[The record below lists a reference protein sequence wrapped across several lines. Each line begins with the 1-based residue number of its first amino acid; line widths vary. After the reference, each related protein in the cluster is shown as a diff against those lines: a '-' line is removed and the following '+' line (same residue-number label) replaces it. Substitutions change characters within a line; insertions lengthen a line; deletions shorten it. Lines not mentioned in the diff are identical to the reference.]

1 MNQDTSSSTPGRWV
15 IPLPKSGALVYLGAM
30 VLTASTIALGASL
43 DHFFRG
49 HATLVLLLIPVAL
62 SARWGGRG
70 PGIAATLIGVLGAT
84 VLLPAYTGA
93 EPVTH
98 GYQVALLCSGLVIS
112 VLAQREQ
119 SPVPES
125 PAASAEAGN
134 LPPPDLRAV
143 LKEYADLR
151 IALNEHAIVET
162 TDHRGVITHVNEK
175 FCAISQYSR
184 GELIGRDHRIVNSRH
199 HPKAFWAQFWA
210 TIQRGE
216 VWNGEIKNRAKD
228 GSYYWVAT
236 TVVPLREDHRPPR
249 HYLAIHANITD
260 RKLAEENLRTATRE
274 LLDLKTAL
282 DEHAI
287 VAMTDPAGRITYV
300 NDKFCTISQYRREEL
315 LGQDHRLL
323 NSGHHPK
330 AFFQEMWRTIAAAG
344 VWHGEIKNRAKD
356 GSYYWVES
364 TIVPFLD
371 EQGRPRQY
379 VSIRAD
385 ITVRKLAE
393 AALRE
398 SQLRFSAAFQY
409 SPAAIVIHQ
418 RSNLAILDVN
428 ESFLEMFECTREDVA
443 RQSLISA
450 GLLDG
455 NVAHDISAQL
465 DARGEVNNL
474 EVVARTLR
482 GKLLHLNVSVK
493 EVELAGESCAL
504 AIVVDLT
511 ARRRAEEEVR
521 TLNSVL
527 EKRVMER
534 TAQLE
539 SANHE
544 LEAFSYSVSHDLR
557 SPLRAMDGFTQALL
571 DDYGEKLDAQ
581 GRHYAHVVRDSAQKM
596 SHLIDDLLAFSRLS
610 RVPLARRAVRVEAL
624 VREVVAELLPREQ
637 GRALDVRIAA
647 LPDCQGDRAL
657 LKQVWLNLLSNAFKY
672 TGKRPHAVVEV
683 GCLST
688 GSVPIYFVKD
698 NGTGFDMRYAGK
710 LFGVFQ
716 RLHRM
721 DEFEGTGVGLAI
733 VQRIVQRH
741 GGKAWAEAAPDQGAT
756 FFFSAESPS
765 EILHEQP
772 SH

>member
-1 MNQDTSSSTPGRWV
+1 M
-15 IPLPKSGALVYLGAM
+15 VYLGALI
-30 VLTASTIALGASL
+30 LTATTLALSASL
-43 DHFFRG
+43 DHFFQG
-49 HATLVLLLIPVAL
+49 NADLVLLLIPVAL

-70 PGIAATLIGVLGAT
+70 PGIAATIFAVVGAT
-84 VLLPAYTGA
+84 VLLPAYTGD
-93 EPVTH
+93 EPAGY
-98 GYQVALLCSGLVIS
+98 GYQVALVCSGLVIS
-112 VLAQREQ
+112 ALARRAP
-119 SPVPES
+119 SS
-125 PAASAEAGN
+125 ASE
-134 LPPPDLRAV
+134 PPLANDEVKLKAPDLRAV

-151 IALNEHAIVET
+151 IALDEHAIVET
-162 TDHRGVITHVNEK
+162 TDARGIITHVNEK

-184 GELIGRDHRIVNSRH
+184 EELIGRDHRIVNSKH
-199 HPKAFWAQFWA
+199 HPASFWVQFWA

-236 TVVPLREDHRPPR
+236 TVLPLCENHHPPR

-260 RKLAEENLRTATRE
+260 RKIAEEKLRAATRE
-274 LLDLKTAL
+274 VLDLKAAL

-287 VAMTDPAGRITYV
+287 VAMTDSAGRITYA
-300 NDKFCTISQYRREEL
+300 NDKFCTISQYSREEL
-315 LGQDHRLL
+315 LGQDHRIL

-330 AFFQEMWRTIAAAG
+330 IFFQEMWRTIAAAR

-393 AALRE
+393 VALRE
-398 SQLRFSAAFQY
+398 SQSRFSAAFQH

-418 RSNLAILDVN
+418 RSNLTILDVN
-428 ESFLEMFECTREDVA
+428 ESFLEMFECTRADVSK
-443 RQSLISA
+443 QSLISA

-455 NVAHDISAQL
+455 DIARSISAQL
-465 DARGEVNNL
+465 DELGEVNNL

-482 GKLLHLNVSVK
+482 GKPLHLNLSVK
-493 EVELAGESCAL
+493 ELQLGGESCAL
-504 AIVVDLT
+504 SIIIDLT

-527 EKRVMER
+527 EKRVTER

-571 DDYGEKLDAQ
+571 DEYGEKLDAQ
-581 GRHYAHVVRDSAQKM
+581 GRHYARVVRDSAQKM
-596 SHLIDDLLAFSRLS
+596 SHLIDDLLGFSRLS
-610 RVPLARRAVRVEAL
+610 RAPLSRRVVPVEAL

-637 GRALDVRIAA
+637 ARSLDVRIAP

-672 TGKRPHAVVEV
+672 TGKRAHAVVEV
-683 GCLST
+683 GCLAM
-688 GSVPIYFVKD
+688 GAAPIYFVKD

-733 VQRIVQRH
+733 VQRIVVRH

-756 FFFSAESPS
+756 FFFSVEPPS
-765 EILHEQP
+765 EEPHE
-772 SH
+772 